1 MKTIRYTKKE
11 YVDIGFGFTGIIT
24 TETTLDGLVMKA
36 YAFKGLREDEAVH
49 LTSVLSKEYDST
61 YLYSLVFRV
70 LANRKLLEQMW
81 AKSLKHAEN
90 IPE

>member
-11 YVDIGFGFTGIIT
+11 YVDIGYGFTGIIT
-24 TETTLDGLVMKA
+24 SETTLEGLVMKG
-36 YAFKGLREDEAVH
+36 YAFKGLREDEAVY

-61 YLYSLVFRV
+61 YLYSLIFRV
-70 LANRKLLEQMW
+70 FSNRKLLEQVW
-81 AKSLKHAEN
+81 KKSLKHAEN